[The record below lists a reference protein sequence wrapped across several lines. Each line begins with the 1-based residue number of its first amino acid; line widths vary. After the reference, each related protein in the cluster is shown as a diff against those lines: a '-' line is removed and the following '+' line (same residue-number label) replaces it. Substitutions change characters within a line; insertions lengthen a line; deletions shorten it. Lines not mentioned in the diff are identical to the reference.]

1 MKYVI
6 YEIVV
11 GRSKKGRTFVNL
23 GSECFNNEGKG
34 EDYAYLCILY
44 SIKNVFLKKKPNKKL
59 GIFYEF
65 ASLIFG
71 GKNLLNVKFLVHYF
85 SLIFV

>member
-34 EDYAYLCILY
+34 EDYVYCI
-44 SIKNVFLKKKPNKKL
+44 P
-59 GIFYEF
+59 
-65 ASLIFG
+65 
-71 GKNLLNVKFLVHYF
+71 
-85 SLIFV
+85 